1 MIQNTVYQLNIS
13 EGEEE
18 EAPQEARAEDETAGE
33 TAIEGPLQT
42 VNKTYHYHEGQDKDY
57 LAKADGYLKFYHV
70 NVAIQR
76 ASIYRFVTGSITS
89 TICEC

>member
-1 MIQNTVYQLNIS
+1 MIQNTVYQLKIS

-18 EAPQEARAEDETAGE
+18 VPQEARAEDETAGE
-33 TAIEGPLQT
+33 IAIEGPSQT
-42 VNKTYHYHEGQDKDY
+42 ASKTYHYHEGQDKDY

-76 ASIYRFVTGSITS
+76 ASIYRFVTGSIAS
-89 TICEC
+89 TVCRC

>member
-1 MIQNTVYQLNIS
+1 MIQNTVYQLKIS

-18 EAPQEARAEDETAGE
+18 APQARAEDETAGE
-33 TAIEGPLQT
+33 TAIEGPSQT
-42 VNKTYHYHEGQDKDY
+42 VSKTYHYHEGQDKGY

-76 ASIYRFVTGSITS
+76 ASIYCFVTVTGSIAS
-89 TICEC
+89 TIYRC